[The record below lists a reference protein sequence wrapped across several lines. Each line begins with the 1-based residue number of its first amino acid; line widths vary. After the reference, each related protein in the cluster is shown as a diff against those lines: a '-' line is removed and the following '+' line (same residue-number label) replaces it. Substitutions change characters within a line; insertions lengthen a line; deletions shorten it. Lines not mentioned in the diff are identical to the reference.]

1 MKTRWPK
8 RTDRV
13 RFYLTAKHCIFL
25 ALIMSACSLLVPLVA
40 QSKFIRVTLPD
51 GFQVTAELA
60 VTEEQRQRGLMFR
73 EQMKEDQGM
82 LFIFETEDI
91 YAFWMKNMRFS
102 LDLLW
107 LDSEHRIVHVEENV
121 PPCAN
126 EPCPSYE
133 PSRPARF
140 VLELVSG
147 SVKKHHLRLGDRLE
161 FFLSITKEWGKTA
174 FASVAKNK

>member
-1 MKTRWPK
+1 
-8 RTDRV
+8 
-13 RFYLTAKHCIFL
+13 LTGKYCVFL
-25 ALIMSACSLLVPLVA
+25 TLIISAYSLLVPLVA
-40 QSKFIRVTLPD
+40 QAKFIKITLPD

-107 LDSEHRIVHVEENV
+107 LDSERRIVHVEENV
-121 PPCAN
+121 PPCAT

-133 PSRPARF
+133 PSRPARY
-140 VLELVSG
+140 VLELVNG
-147 SVKKHHLRLGDRLE
+147 SVKKHNLRLGDRLE
-161 FFLSITKEWGKTA
+161 FFLGITKR
-174 FASVAKNK
+174 

>member
-1 MKTRWPK
+1 MISA
-8 RTDRV
+8 
-13 RFYLTAKHCIFL
+13 FSFL
-25 ALIMSACSLLVPLVA
+25 APFVA
-40 QSKFIRVTLPD
+40 QSKFIKVTLPD

-73 EQMKEDQGM
+73 EQIKEDQGM

-147 SVKKHHLRLGDRLE
+147 SVKKHNLRLGDRLE
-161 FFLSITKEWGKTA
+161 FFLSITKE
-174 FASVAKNK
+174 